1 MCHKIH
7 YTKNIHILLS
17 KIFHRY
23 KNLNSSFVAIST
35 LTKSDVGEK
44 CLLNF
49 LINISTQALKDYLKS
64 ANIYIGNASKKKS
77 DLIEMIV
84 YGCITD
90 KLNKEG
96 LEDISSK
103 QANQILNKSNITVKS
118 LPGYGNAELKKKDI
132 KPCIKEKPFIKV

>member
-35 LTKSDVGEK
+35 LIKSDVGEK

-49 LINISTQALKDYLKS
+49 LINISTQALKDYLES
-64 ANIYIGNASKKKS
+64 ANIYIGNASKKE
-77 DLIEMIV
+77 I
-84 YGCITD
+84 
-90 KLNKEG
+90 
-96 LEDISSK
+96 
-103 QANQILNKSNITVKS
+103 
-118 LPGYGNAELKKKDI
+118 
-132 KPCIKEKPFIKV
+132 